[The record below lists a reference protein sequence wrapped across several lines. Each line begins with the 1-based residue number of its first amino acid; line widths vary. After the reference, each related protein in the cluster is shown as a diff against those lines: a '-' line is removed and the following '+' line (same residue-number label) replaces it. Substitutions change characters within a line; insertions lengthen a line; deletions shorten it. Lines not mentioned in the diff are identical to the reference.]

1 MVDRIG
7 QGEDVQIFS
16 GFDFD
21 EEQTKQI
28 EERHNDLIELEKSL
42 LELNEIFN
50 EMAVMVESQ
59 VRIIFDFSERFIHA
73 TLDNLIIKL
82 YSKGQTLDR
91 IEDNVGD
98 AQEYVEKGKQQ
109 LAKAEQHKK
118 SSNKVRCLS
127 FIQKSKEISY
137 FFRNA

>member
-59 VRIIFDFSERFIHA
+59 ERIISLTHRSRTGSF
-73 TLDNLIIKL
+73 T
-82 YSKGQTLDR
+82 DR
-91 IEDNVGD
+91 
-98 AQEYVEKGKQQ
+98 
-109 LAKAEQHKK
+109 H
-118 SSNKVRCLS
+118 VRR
-127 FIQKSKEISY
+127 QGSKENSGNSI
-137 FFRNA
+137 RVKHWIG

>member
-1 MVDRIG
+1 MVFNFRPDKHFEMNLLGRTRG

-21 EEQTKQI
+21 EEQTKKI

-59 VRIIFDFSERFIHA
+59 E
-73 TLDNLIIKL
+73 
-82 YSKGQTLDR
+82 
-91 IEDNVGD
+91 
-98 AQEYVEKGKQQ
+98 
-109 LAKAEQHKK
+109 
-118 SSNKVRCLS
+118 
-127 FIQKSKEISY
+127 
-137 FFRNA
+137 

>member
-1 MVDRIG
+1 MNIFETKTSEEQLEDMVDRIG

-59 VRIIFDFSERFIHA
+59 VRKISDFR
-73 TLDNLIIKL
+73 
-82 YSKGQTLDR
+82 
-91 IEDNVGD
+91 
-98 AQEYVEKGKQQ
+98 
-109 LAKAEQHKK
+109 
-118 SSNKVRCLS
+118 
-127 FIQKSKEISY
+127 
-137 FFRNA
+137 

>member
-59 VRIIFDFSERFIHA
+59 EWIISQTLRSGTEPFTDGYVRRQGSLENSGDS
-73 TLDNLIIKL
+73 N
-82 YSKGQTLDR
+82 KGQTLDR

-109 LAKAEQHKK
+109 LAKAEEHKK
-118 SSNKVRCLS
+118 SSNKVLL
-127 FIQKSKEISY
+127 FI
-137 FFRNA
+137 

>member
-59 VRIIFDFSERFIHA
+59 ERIISPTHRSRTRSSF
-73 TLDNLIIKL
+73 
-82 YSKGQTLDR
+82 GDR
-91 IEDNVGD
+91 V
-98 AQEYVEKGKQQ
+98 VR
-109 LAKAEQHKK
+109 
-118 SSNKVRCLS
+118 SSPGELW
-127 FIQKSKEISY
+127 
-137 FFRNA
+137 

>member
-1 MVDRIG
+1 MNIFETKKSEEQLEDMVDRIG

-59 VRIIFDFSERFIHA
+59 VRNISDF
-73 TLDNLIIKL
+73 LDQFVRASLIVPL
-82 YSKGQTLDR
+82 
-91 IEDNVGD
+91 
-98 AQEYVEKGKQQ
+98 
-109 LAKAEQHKK
+109 
-118 SSNKVRCLS
+118 
-127 FIQKSKEISY
+127 
-137 FFRNA
+137 

>member
-1 MVDRIG
+1 MVPVRGARDGLTYLTEFEPENSEEQLEDMVDRIG

-42 LELNEIFN
+42 LELNEIFH

-59 VRIIFDFSERFIHA
+59 ERISFLSLTVLGRLSMF
-73 TLDNLIIKL
+73 LD
-82 YSKGQTLDR
+82 GLDH
-91 IEDNVGD
+91 G
-98 AQEYVEKGKQQ
+98 
-109 LAKAEQHKK
+109 
-118 SSNKVRCLS
+118 
-127 FIQKSKEISY
+127 
-137 FFRNA
+137 

>member
-1 MVDRIG
+1 MDIYETKTSEEQLEDMVDRIG

-59 VRIIFDFSERFIHA
+59 VRNISDF
-73 TLDNLIIKL
+73 LDQFVRASLIVPL
-82 YSKGQTLDR
+82 
-91 IEDNVGD
+91 
-98 AQEYVEKGKQQ
+98 
-109 LAKAEQHKK
+109 
-118 SSNKVRCLS
+118 
-127 FIQKSKEISY
+127 
-137 FFRNA
+137 

>member
-1 MVDRIG
+1 MNIFETKTSEEQLEDMVDRIG

-59 VRIIFDFSERFIHA
+59 VRKISDFRQIRAS
-73 TLDNLIIKL
+73 LIL
-82 YSKGQTLDR
+82 PL
-91 IEDNVGD
+91 
-98 AQEYVEKGKQQ
+98 
-109 LAKAEQHKK
+109 
-118 SSNKVRCLS
+118 
-127 FIQKSKEISY
+127 
-137 FFRNA
+137 

>member
-1 MVDRIG
+1 MVIAWVGWTYYETEESEEQLEDMVDRIG

-59 VRIIFDFSERFIHA
+59 EWINSLRGGHLSVRFFVEAVVRR
-73 TLDNLIIKL
+73 TLVIP
-82 YSKGQTLDR
+82 
-91 IEDNVGD
+91 
-98 AQEYVEKGKQQ
+98 
-109 LAKAEQHKK
+109 
-118 SSNKVRCLS
+118 
-127 FIQKSKEISY
+127 
-137 FFRNA
+137 